1 MKNTLVYTF
10 WAVPVGIVVA
20 IILALAMNQKVR
32 EVAVYRAILYLP
44 SILPAFALV
53 FVWIL
58 FTNPQFGMFNLVLNK
73 LGFPFIDWIGD
84 ARFTKP
90 SLVILAQYGAGG
102 PALIF
107 LATLRSIPREL
118 YESAEID
125 GAGVFRKF
133 FSITLPMI
141 TPIILYQMI
150 MGLSAGL
157 NIFTQGYLLT
167 GGARGGTVGPSNSL
181 LFYVLYI
188 YKNAFMYS
196 RMGYAA
202 SLSVVLFLISVVVE
216 ALQYIPFFKFMRN
229 SLILAAGCIVGATIS
244 NSLIGYGFSR
254 IQWPFREPL
263 FYVVIATMF
272 IPFPVILVA
281 LFDIFAKMRM
291 INTFAPL
298 VIPSF
303 VGSALY
309 IFMIRQFLFTI
320 PKEISDAGFV
330 DGTNE
335 FQIFTRLILPLM
347 QPAIAVVAIFTALA
361 SWNDFMGPLIYIQNE
376 ELYPLSIGLQFFRT
390 QHEVQYS
397 MLMAA
402 STLVALPVVVIFLCF
417 QRFFVEGIT
426 IGALKG

>member
-1 MKNTLVYTF
+1 MTRLVKRNVRNGLLFISPWIVGFLVLQVYPIFYSIYLSLTEYSGFGAASFRGIQNFLELIKDTFFHISMSNTLFYTF

-20 IILALAMNQKVR
+20 IILALAMNQKVK
-32 EVAVYRAILYLP
+32 EVSVYRAILYLP

-58 FTNPQFGMFNLVLNK
+58 FTNPQFGLFNLVFNK
-73 LGFPFIDWIGD
+73 LGLPFIDWIGD

-90 SLVILAQYGAGG
+90 SLVILAQFGAGG

-107 LATLRSIPREL
+107 LATLRSIPKEL
-118 YESAEID
+118 YESADID

-202 SLSVVLFLISVVVE
+202 SLSVVLFLISVIIAFIV
-216 ALQYIPFFKFMRN
+216 FRWGRN
-229 SLILAAGCIVGATIS
+229 WV
-244 NSLIGYGFSR
+244 
-254 IQWPFREPL
+254 
-263 FYVVIATMF
+263 FYE
-272 IPFPVILVA
+272 
-281 LFDIFAKMRM
+281 
-291 INTFAPL
+291 
-298 VIPSF
+298 S
-303 VGSALY
+303 
-309 IFMIRQFLFTI
+309 
-320 PKEISDAGFV
+320 E
-330 DGTNE
+330 
-335 FQIFTRLILPLM
+335 
-347 QPAIAVVAIFTALA
+347 
-361 SWNDFMGPLIYIQNE
+361 
-376 ELYPLSIGLQFFRT
+376 
-390 QHEVQYS
+390 
-397 MLMAA
+397 
-402 STLVALPVVVIFLCF
+402 
-417 QRFFVEGIT
+417 
-426 IGALKG
+426 

>member
-1 MKNTLVYTF
+1 MTRLVRRNVRNGLLFISPWIMGFLILQVYPIVYSLYLGLTEYSGFGPASFHGLKNFFELIKDPFFSVSMKNTLFYTF

-32 EVAVYRAILYLP
+32 EVAAYRAILYLP

-58 FTNPQFGMFNLVLNK
+58 FTNPQFGLFNLVLNK
-73 LGFPFIDWIGD
+73 LGVPFIDWIGD

-107 LATLRSIPREL
+107 LATLRSIPKEL
-118 YESAEID
+118 YESADID
-125 GAGVFRKF
+125 GAGIFRKF

-202 SLSVVLFLISVVVE
+202 SLSVVLFIISVIIAFIVFRWGRSWVFYE
-216 ALQYIPFFKFMRN
+216 A
-229 SLILAAGCIVGATIS
+229 
-244 NSLIGYGFSR
+244 
-254 IQWPFREPL
+254 E
-263 FYVVIATMF
+263 
-272 IPFPVILVA
+272 
-281 LFDIFAKMRM
+281 
-291 INTFAPL
+291 
-298 VIPSF
+298 
-303 VGSALY
+303 
-309 IFMIRQFLFTI
+309 
-320 PKEISDAGFV
+320 
-330 DGTNE
+330 
-335 FQIFTRLILPLM
+335 
-347 QPAIAVVAIFTALA
+347 
-361 SWNDFMGPLIYIQNE
+361 
-376 ELYPLSIGLQFFRT
+376 
-390 QHEVQYS
+390 
-397 MLMAA
+397 
-402 STLVALPVVVIFLCF
+402 
-417 QRFFVEGIT
+417 
-426 IGALKG
+426 